1 MNHPGYTDKFSEDL
15 KKDLPRIPLRDDF
28 SEFVKAGEK
37 LAELHVGYKS
47 ARDYPLQ
54 SVMAPGARLSYKI
67 ERMKLS
73 KDRTQLII
81 NETLTLA
88 GIPVEAFG
96 YRLGGKSPLEWLID
110 QYRITHDDKSRI
122 AFDPNIK
129 GSAEHIVDLVPK
141 VIRVSVDSARII
153 AGLPEW

>member
-1 MNHPGYTDKFSEDL
+1 
-15 KKDLPRIPLRDDF
+15 
-28 SEFVKAGEK
+28 
-37 LAELHVGYKS
+37 
-47 ARDYPLQ
+47 
-54 SVMAPGARLSYKI
+54 MAPGVRLSYKI

-88 GIPVEAFG
+88 GIPAEAFG
-96 YRLGGKSPLEWLID
+96 YQLGGKSPLEWLID

-141 VIRVSVDSARII
+141 VIRVSVDSAGSSRAFPIGSPNRC
-153 AGLPEW
+153 ARMSLLEV